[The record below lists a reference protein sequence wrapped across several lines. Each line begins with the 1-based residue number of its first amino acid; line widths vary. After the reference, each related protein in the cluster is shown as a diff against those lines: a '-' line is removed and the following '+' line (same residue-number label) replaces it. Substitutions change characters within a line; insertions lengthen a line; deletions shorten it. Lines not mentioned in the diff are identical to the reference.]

1 MNNMTQ
7 SKRETR
13 EKRVSCHRSH
23 TEFMNDSG
31 CMSPRPSSIS
41 TGGGSMLGSIEQ
53 VRRFRKPLRMKFI
66 RHRDIIIADTQYQA
80 GVERIS
86 VLHHSEVWS
95 YRQAYLVIKGE
106 SSGSKHINL

>member
-13 EKRVSCHRSH
+13 EKRVSCHHSH

-41 TGGGSMLGSIEQ
+41 TGGGSLLGSIEQ
-53 VRRFRKPLRMKFI
+53 LRRFRKPLRMKFI
-66 RHRDIIIADTQYQA
+66 CHRDIIIAGT
-80 GVERIS
+80 
-86 VLHHSEVWS
+86 
-95 YRQAYLVIKGE
+95 
-106 SSGSKHINL
+106 